1 MALVYRS
8 QELESCCIRWA
19 NTVSC
24 PKCFSI
30 AVRRSRRHVWR
41 DYFRRFDGIFPW
53 RCGVCGARFYLHQ
66 RVESASATKAPQ
78 THDEIIEHYGTIQRR
93 A

>member
-1 MALVYRS
+1 MAPVYRS
-8 QELESCCIRWA
+8 QELESCSIQWA

-30 AVRRSRRHVWR
+30 AVRSIRHGWR

-66 RVESASATKAPQ
+66 RVGNPSTLKETP
-78 THDEIIEHYGTIQRR
+78 TNGEIVEHSGTTR
-93 A
+93 ARS